1 MTSSAPPAEPVP
13 GALRRGRET
22 RIAVFAKAPVAGEV
36 KTRLVPVL
44 GPEGAARLHGELV
57 RHALAAARD
66 AGVGPV
72 ELWCAT
78 DPGHPFFAR
87 CAAEFGARLRV
98 QQGRDLGE
106 RMAHAFAAALGDN
119 AALVLIGADCPA
131 LDAARLRSAAQALA
145 SHDAVIAPAEDGG
158 YVLVGLA
165 TPDPGIFSGIAWGE
179 AGVMDATRQR
189 LEGAEIRWTEL
200 ETLWDIDRP
209 GDYARLA
216 AAGLLGDALPR

>member
-1 MTSSAPPAEPVP
+1 MTSSAPRPESV
-13 GALRRGRET
+13 

-36 KTRLVPVL
+36 KTRLFPVL

-57 RHALAAARD
+57 RHALGAARD

-72 ELWCAT
+72 ELWCAP
-78 DPGHPFFAR
+78 DSSHPFFAR
-87 CAAEFGARLRV
+87 CAAEFGATLHV
-98 QQGRDLGE
+98 QRGRDLGE
-106 RMAHAFAAALGDN
+106 RMAHAFGAALGDN

-131 LDAARLRSAAQALA
+131 LTPGLLRRAALALA

-165 TPDPGIFSGIAWGE
+165 ASDPGIFSGIAWGG
-179 AGVMDATRQR
+179 AGVMEATRHR
-189 LEGAEIRWTEL
+189 LEGAGIRWTEL

-209 GDYARLA
+209 EDFARLA
-216 AAGLLGDALPR
+216 ATGLLGDALPR